1 MISLTYVAKR
11 LLQMIPTFFV
21 VMIVIF
27 TLIRLIPG
35 DPASALLGD
44 RASDAA
50 VARKYQQ
57 LGLDKPVVV
66 QFKIFVENLL
76 KGDLGDSI
84 VLKRPVLE
92 IVGERLPVTLF
103 LTAYSAIL
111 AALMALPL
119 AILAALNRDRVFDH
133 CVRIVAQLGL
143 SSPVFFVGLILLTF
157 LGAKLR
163 WFPVGGY
170 GDGFVQNLYF
180 LFLPALTLGLFQS
193 AILLRNLRS
202 SMIEVLDA
210 GYVDFAKAKGLRR
223 RVILTRYVLRNAL
236 IPTINLFG
244 LSMGFLI
251 GGAVITE
258 TVFAIPGAGRLMVE
272 SIFGRDYPV
281 VQGLTLFLALLVS
294 VVFLI
299 TDLML
304 AWLDPRGGRKS

>member
-1 MISLTYVAKR
+1 MISFTYVAKR
-11 LLQMIPTFFV
+11 LLQMIPTFLV

-66 QFKIFVENLL
+66 QFKIFVVNLL

-119 AILAALNRDRVFDH
+119 AILAALNRDRMFDH
-133 CVRIVAQLGL
+133 CVRIVAQIGL

-180 LFLPALTLGLFQS
+180 LFLPALTLALFQS

-202 SMIEVLDA
+202 SIIEVLDA

-223 RVILTRYVLRNAL
+223 RVLLTRYVLRNAL

-304 AWLDPRGGRKS
+304 AWLDPRGGQKS